1 MTANAFR
8 KRCPDERAEG
18 KSEDKKGY
26 TSCDEFGRSVEAVYE
41 FAKGAYH
48 SSVFV
53 VAHHKQEDNIPLKAL
68 EAKAVAKHVMATVM
82 VTVHL
87 NPLDQL
93 SGLPASSG
101 IQMTRYGS
109 SVVPDPS

>member
-1 MTANAFR
+1 M
-8 KRCPDERAEG
+8 K
-18 KSEDKKGY
+18 
-26 TSCDEFGRSVEAVYE
+26 AVYE
-41 FAKGAYH
+41 FAKGSCC
-48 SSVFV
+48 SSVLIL
-53 VAHHKQEDNIPLKAL
+53 AHDKQENNIPLKAL
-68 EAKAVAKHVMATVM
+68 EAKAVAKHVIATVM

-109 SVVPDPS
+109 SAVPDPS